1 VFIFIFFNNNQFFI
15 MKKSVYL
22 LLAGALFFT
31 ACKKTE
37 EEPPKSL
44 YVRLGGNAA
53 ISGVIDQFVANVA
66 ADTRIN
72 AFFADAA
79 ADPVRLKKLRDNLIN
94 QVGAATGGPEIYS
107 GMTMKAAHKGMNV
120 QEADFNALVD
130 DLSKALDKFSVPA
143 TEKSELLGA
152 LATMKADIVE
162 PSASL
167 YAQLGG
173 NAAISAVIDQFITN
187 VAGDARINAFFADAA
202 ADPAR
207 LTKLRNNLINQVGMA
222 TGGTEKYTGLSM
234 KAAHKGMN
242 VQEADFNALVDD
254 LNKSLLKFNVLP
266 VPRNQLLG
274 ALAAMKGD
282 IVEPN
287 ASLYAQLG
295 GNAAISAVIDQFI
308 TNVAGDARINAFFA
322 DAAGDPA
329 RLMKLR
335 NNLINQVGA
344 ATGGTEKYTGLD
356 MKAAHKGMGVGE
368 ADFNALVDDLNKSL
382 LKFNVLPKPRNQL
395 LSALAAMKGDIVEGN
410 TPLYTRLGMN
420 AGITLVIDDFIG
432 KVAADKRINAFF
444 AAAAAD
450 PARLNKLKMNLVNQ
464 VGAAS
469 GGAEKY
475 TGLSMK
481 AAHKGMNIKD
491 AEFNALVED
500 LTASLVKYNVQSKA
514 KIELLGAL
522 GGMRADIVGQ

>member
-1 VFIFIFFNNNQFFI
+1 

-31 ACKKTE
+31 ACKETV

-53 ISGVIDQFVANVA
+53 IQGVIDQFIANVA

-72 AFFADAA
+72 IFFADAA
-79 ADPVRLKKLRDNLIN
+79 ADPARLKKLRDNLVN
-94 QVGAATGGPEIYS
+94 QVGAATGGPEIYT
-107 GMTMKAAHKGMNV
+107 GLDMKTAHKGMNV

-130 DLSKALDKFSVPA
+130 DLSKALDKFSVPM
-143 TEKSELLGA
+143 TEKNELLTA
-152 LATMKADIVE
+152 
-162 PSASL
+162 
-167 YAQLGG
+167 LGG
-173 NAAISAVIDQFITN
+173 
-187 VAGDARINAFFADAA
+187 
-202 ADPAR
+202 
-207 LTKLRNNLINQVGMA
+207 
-222 TGGTEKYTGLSM
+222 M
-234 KAAHKGMN
+234 KN
-242 VQEADFNALVDD
+242 
-254 LNKSLLKFNVLP
+254 
-266 VPRNQLLG
+266 
-274 ALAAMKGD
+274 D

-322 DAAGDPA
+322 DAASDPA

-335 NNLINQVGA
+335 NNLINQVGM
-344 ATGGTEKYTGLD
+344 ATGGPEKYTGLD
-356 MKAAHKGMGVGE
+356 MKAAHKGMGVSE
-368 ADFNALVDDLNKSL
+368 ADFNALVEDLVKSL
-382 LKFNVLPKPRNQL
+382 DKFKVLPKPKSQL
-395 LSALAAMKGDIVEGN
+395 LGALAAMKGDIVEGN
-410 TPLYTRLGMN
+410 TPLYARLGMN

-432 KVAADKRINAFF
+432 KVAADKRINSFF

-450 PARLNKLKMNLVNQ
+450 PARLNKLKMNLINQ
-464 VGAAS
+464 VGQAS
-469 GGAEKY
+469 GGTEKY

-481 AAHKGMNIKD
+481 AAHKGMNLTNGHFD
-491 AEFNALVED
+491 ALVED
-500 LTASLVKYNVQSKA
+500 LSASLVKYNVQSKA

>member
-1 VFIFIFFNNNQFFI
+1 VHYVFIFYFFNYNQFFI

-31 ACKKTE
+31 ACKETV

-53 ISGVIDQFVANVA
+53 IQGVIDQFITNVA
-66 ADTRIN
+66 GDTRIN
-72 AFFADAA
+72 IFFADAA
-79 ADPVRLKKLRDNLIN
+79 ADPARLKRLRDNLVN
-94 QVGAATGGPEIYS
+94 QVGNATGGPEIYS

-130 DLSKALDKFSVPA
+130 DLSKALDKFSVPT
-143 TEKSELLGA
+143 TEKTELLTA
-152 LATMKADIVE
+152 LGGMKADIVE
-162 PSASL
+162 TNASL

-173 NAAISAVIDQFITN
+173 NAAISAVIDQFIAN

-207 LTKLRNNLINQVGMA
+207 L
-222 TGGTEKYTGLSM
+222 
-234 KAAHKGMN
+234 
-242 VQEADFNALVDD
+242 
-254 LNKSLLKFNVLP
+254 
-266 VPRNQLLG
+266 
-274 ALAAMKGD
+274 
-282 IVEPN
+282 
-287 ASLYAQLG
+287 
-295 GNAAISAVIDQFI
+295 
-308 TNVAGDARINAFFA
+308 
-322 DAAGDPA
+322 
-329 RLMKLR
+329 MKLR

-344 ATGGTEKYTGLD
+344 ATGGIEKYTGLD

-368 ADFNALVDDLNKSL
+368 ADFNVLVEDLVKSL
-382 LKFNVLPKPRNQL
+382 DKFKVLPKPKSQL
-395 LSALAAMKGDIVEGN
+395 LGALAAMKGDIVEGN
-410 TPLYTRLGMN
+410 IPLYARLGMN
-420 AGITLVIDDFIG
+420 VGISAVIDDFIG

-450 PARLNKLKMNLVNQ
+450 PARLMRLRNNLINQ

-469 GGAEKY
+469 GGTEKY

-481 AAHKGMNIKD
+481 AAHKGMNLTNGHFD
-491 AEFNALVED
+491 ALVED
-500 LTASLVKYNVQSKA
+500 LAASLMKYNVQSKA